1 MTEIK
6 EKVQYSKYQIPIF
19 ETIMTTNLN
28 IVVNATAGSG
38 KTFTA
43 VEISK
48 LIPASQKTIFLAFNK
63 SIVEELQTKLSPN
76 IKCTTIHSLGMNILM
91 EFYKTH
97 LRVNEFKIFMFCEKH
112 VSHLQKKEKFV
123 KMFLYREIIDKI
135 RLTMC
140 SLDEVSIMKLVMYYD
155 ISGIENSD
163 PPKIIEI
170 FKDMEMYNYFLGSE
184 NNVIDYTDMIYLPVT
199 QTRLKLPQYD
209 FTIIDELQDL
219 NKCQQEFVKKLI
231 GTKGRF
237 IGLGDDFQ
245 CQPEGTK
252 ILMSDLSE
260 KNIEDLQIGDYVIG
274 YDMKWGGGFKGV
286 KTNPRGHNSDY
297 KRPQILNIEK
307 RKYEGELIVI
317 KAGGKISKY
326 TPEHICFVRFND
338 DPVYKKAQA
347 LYLMEKDGYY
357 RIGITPYQSKAAHN
371 PALTSRAK
379 QEKANNFWILD
390 IFETKREAYL
400 SEQYYSYTYSIP
412 QLRFF
417 DNQTGVFNQREL
429 DELWSRFDKEKM
441 KKDAINLLKVFKR
454 DIQYPLWERKKHNY
468 FSKTH
473 IRPIVACNIIPKYM
487 QIPLFNFE
495 KKTQRQRHTHYFSDC
510 QDIELSYEKYDKVV
524 YSLEVSK
531 YNNYV
536 ADGILTHNCIYSFL
550 GADSGSF
557 QSFVELPNTIQ
568 LPLSVSYRCA
578 KEIVL
583 KAREICDTIEP
594 FEGSPQGEVRKG
606 TFDEIVEGDFVL
618 CRNNRPLIFAY
629 LQLIKRGLKC
639 TIKGKDIEAGLLE
652 FILKFK
658 NKSTEAGL
666 QALKDKLTAKAVEL
680 KEKRGISKPEN
691 NPAYLLM
698 KEKLLTIETI
708 VESQEFAMMDQV
720 IKFIEEVFDEEK
732 GDGVQLMTIH
742 KSKGLEARRV
752 FYIEKFEGKKLI
764 PSTHAT
770 QPWELKQEQNLL
782 FVVITRAK
790 EQLIYLNL

>member
-19 ETIMTTNLN
+19 DTIMTTNLN

-48 LIPASQKTIFLAFNK
+48 LIPISQRSIFLAFNK

-123 KMFLYREIIDKI
+123 KMFLYREVIDKI

-140 SLDEVSIMKLVMYYD
+140 SLDEVSIMKLAMYYD
-155 ISGIENSD
+155 ISGIESSD

-199 QTRLKLPQYD
+199 QARLKLPQYD

-245 CQPEGTK
+245 
-252 ILMSDLSE
+252 
-260 KNIEDLQIGDYVIG
+260 
-274 YDMKWGGGFKGV
+274 
-286 KTNPRGHNSDY
+286 
-297 KRPQILNIEK
+297 
-307 RKYEGELIVI
+307 
-317 KAGGKISKY
+317 
-326 TPEHICFVRFND
+326 
-338 DPVYKKAQA
+338 
-347 LYLMEKDGYY
+347 
-357 RIGITPYQSKAAHN
+357 
-371 PALTSRAK
+371 
-379 QEKANNFWILD
+379 
-390 IFETKREAYL
+390 
-400 SEQYYSYTYSIP
+400 
-412 QLRFF
+412 
-417 DNQTGVFNQREL
+417 
-429 DELWSRFDKEKM
+429 
-441 KKDAINLLKVFKR
+441 
-454 DIQYPLWERKKHNY
+454 
-468 FSKTH
+468 
-473 IRPIVACNIIPKYM
+473 
-487 QIPLFNFE
+487 
-495 KKTQRQRHTHYFSDC
+495 
-510 QDIELSYEKYDKVV
+510 
-524 YSLEVSK
+524 
-531 YNNYV
+531 
-536 ADGILTHNCIYSFL
+536 CIYSFL

-594 FEGSPQGEVRKG
+594 FEDSPQGEVRKG

-639 TIKGKDIEAGLLE
+639 TIKGKDIETGLLE

-680 KEKRGISKPEN
+680 KEKRGVSKPEN

-720 IKFIEEVFDEEK
+720 IKFIEEVFDEDK

-782 FVVITRAK
+782 FVAITRAK